1 MAKNNKWFK
10 NDADKSGIFKGTR
23 GPAQDAG
30 GADSDE
36 KVKVSSNDTTPGY
49 LNGKLVAGAN
59 VTLTEGADGADEI
72 LTISA
77 TDADTNDKVK
87 VSADDS
93 TEDYLEQKIVAG
105 KSIIINTLF
114 PAGDEDLQISA
125 DIKTGKSLWVDI
137 TNGNNATAI
146 VGSLSYSYLTIGAA
160 VTDAV
165 AGDTVLVLP
174 GVYSE
179 TLELNKDISVIG
191 VGGYPVT
198 TIAGTGGGGPT
209 VSLGIGSI
217 TGFKVIT
224 YSGDAAIKYT
234 GLLTTVSYLNQIAVS
249 GPAGIAAAGT
259 YGLHHNGTA
268 KVIVNE
274 FRFTGG
280 NFDSFVHCDG
290 QGILAL
296 TGMHVPGGGN
306 ITNAI
311 SATGGTGPTG
321 TRLQLSDINSGSPT
335 VTNAI
340 SLGEAT
346 IIIRNSALFNC
357 VNGIHITTLNYNLQG
372 TAIRLDST
380 GAYDILVDDMGL
392 GTIFL
397 GTINLTAC
405 ELQEGKISIPTNFL
419 ASDHNW
425 TFQDAKSTIDNASY
439 RCFTDLTIGHA
450 EKGFRG
456 DFGAGCPTAR
466 GMLVYQYDDSS
477 ISYLNVSEAAASS
490 DIGDTFTF
498 ASTSIDEALYFAL
511 SLQNDSDVL
520 KCFGMELYVA
530 GSRLGGTIVAE
541 VWDGSGWAEVGMM
554 ETLAAPPYTPIVG
567 QNIWGP
573 VPLAKYSHL
582 RLGIDNDTSW
592 TKNDPPGLG
601 TDYYW
606 VRLRQSVAVGQAGIF
621 GQAKLHTNTTR
632 TNEDGLLEYFGNAR
646 RPKLQLMHNALL
658 YELSSIAGKDQVIDF
673 SADISIKIKK
683 NKLEFNAIDGSGSTF
698 QVSPGV
704 DVSFPAIFRI
714 AWQPESTN
722 VGDIVMHIRY
732 NIFKDGFL
740 LDGSLATTTITYD
753 GTPGNQPILTTGGIA
768 NELQYLDVP
777 IDISSA
783 VPGISYVALSFER
796 DGPNGLDDFTGDMII
811 SMVQLTAHEWV
822 G

>member
-1 MAKNNKWFK
+1 MAKDNKWFK

-23 GPAQDAG
+23 GPAQDS
-30 GADSDE
+30 GADDE
-36 KVKVSSNDTTPGY
+36 
-49 LNGKLVAGAN
+49 
-59 VTLTEGADGADEI
+59 
-72 LTISA
+72 
-77 TDADTNDKVK
+77 KVK
-87 VSADDS
+87 VSADDT
-93 TEDYLEQKIVAG
+93 TEGYLEQKIVAG
-105 KSIIINTLF
+105 KNIIIDTLF

-125 DIKTGKSLWVDI
+125 AIGTGKSLWVDI

-146 VGSLSYSYLTIGAA
+146 SGSLSYSYLTIGAA
-160 VTDAV
+160 VTAAV

-174 GVYSE
+174 GVYAE
-179 TLELNKDISVIG
+179 VIEVNKDISVIG

-198 TIAGTGGGGPT
+198 TIAGTGGGSPT

-217 TGFKVIT
+217 TGFTVAT
-224 YSGDAAIKYT
+224 FGGDAAIKFT
-234 GLLTTVSYLNQIAVS
+234 GLLTTVSYINQIAVT
-249 GPAGIAAAGT
+249 GPGGLVVAGT

-268 KVIVNE
+268 KIIANE
-274 FRFTGG
+274 FRFAGG

-306 ITNAI
+306 INNAI
-311 SATGGTGPTG
+311 SAEGGTGPTG

-335 VTNAI
+335 VTNGI

-346 IIIRNSALFNC
+346 VIIRNSALFNC
-357 VNGIHITTLNYNLQG
+357 TNGIHITTFNYNLQG

-380 GAYDILVDDMGL
+380 GAYDILVDNL
-392 GTIFL
+392 GGGTFT

-405 ELQEGKISIPTNFL
+405 EIQEGKLSVPTNFL
-419 ASDHNW
+419 DSDHNW

-439 RCFTDLTIGHA
+439 RCFTDLTVGHA

-477 ISYLNVSEAAASS
+477 ISYLNVSEEAASS
-490 DIGDTFTF
+490 SLAATFTF
-498 ASTSIDEALYFAL
+498 AGTAADNALYFAL

-530 GSRLGGTIVAE
+530 GPRLGGTIVAE
-541 VWDGSGWAEVGMM
+541 VWDGAAWAEVGMM
-554 ETLAAPPYTPIVG
+554 ETLARPPYTPITG

-573 VPLAKYSHL
+573 VSLSKYSHL
-582 RLGIDNDTSW
+582 RLGIDNDTTW
-592 TKNDPPGLG
+592 TKNDPMTLG

-606 VRLRQSVAVGQAGIF
+606 IRLRQSVAVALAGIF

-646 RPKLQLMHNALL
+646 RPKLQLMHNALT
-658 YELSSIAGKDQVIDF
+658 YELDGIAGKDQTIAF
-673 SADISIKIKK
+673 STDISIKIKK
-683 NKLEFNAIDGSGSTF
+683 NRLEPAVIDGSGSTF

-714 AWQPESTN
+714 AWQPETTN
-722 VGDIVMHIRY
+722 VGNIVMKIRY

-753 GTPGNQPILTTGGIA
+753 GAPGNQPIITTGGIA
-768 NELQYLDVP
+768 DQLQYLDVP
-777 IDISSA
+777 LDISGA
-783 VPGISYVALSFER
+783 VPGVSYVALSFER
-796 DGPNGLDDFTGDMII
+796 DGPNVLDTFTGDMDIV
-811 SMVQLTAHEWV
+811 MVQLTAHEWV